1 MQIFAFIIS
10 RDEIV
15 GKMRSSGILIG
26 GCGESSIRFR
36 PALIFEPQHA
46 DIMID
51 KFDEVL
57 SKMKWGLGY
66 IFMTFLPMYL
76 YKILHYT
83 YTYYEM
89 VLLEAD
95 FSYFLMYII
104 RVNFDT
110 HIQGIKWFL
119 CL

>member
-1 MQIFAFIIS
+1 MLGNAHLETLFEIGRCTYLLIS
-10 RDEIV
+10 TFDLFRDEIV

-57 SKMKWGLGY
+57 SKMK
-66 IFMTFLPMYL
+66 
-76 YKILHYT
+76 
-83 YTYYEM
+83 
-89 VLLEAD
+89 
-95 FSYFLMYII
+95 
-104 RVNFDT
+104 
-110 HIQGIKWFL
+110 
-119 CL
+119 

>member
-1 MQIFAFIIS
+1 LQIFAFIIS

-57 SKMKWGLGY
+57 SKMKWGLEY
-66 IFMTFLPMYL
+66 IFMTYLPMCL
-76 YKILHYT
+76 PIQNTSLHILRNGFT
-83 YTYYEM
+83 WGW
-89 VLLEAD
+89 LFL
-95 FSYFLMYII
+95 FSYVHYS
-104 RVNFDT
+104 R
-110 HIQGIKWFL
+110 
-119 CL
+119 

>member
-1 MQIFAFIIS
+1 
-10 RDEIV
+10 
-15 GKMRSSGILIG
+15 
-26 GCGESSIRFR
+26 
-36 PALIFEPQHA
+36 
-46 DIMID
+46 
-51 KFDEVL
+51 
-57 SKMKWGLGY
+57 
-66 IFMTFLPMYL
+66 MTFLPMYL

-110 HIQGIKWFL
+110 HIQGIK
-119 CL
+119 